1 MPIYIFE
8 NELTGE
14 VKEIFFHMEE
24 KKLFNGEDESE
35 IGQWRR
41 VFTVPLASIDTK
53 LDPRDKNAFVR
64 RTEKYSKVGDF
75 QDISRD
81 LSEQRTAKDGVDA
94 VKQTWLKNYSNDRLG
109 KKHPS
114 ELPKVVE
121 TSHIKIDMT
130 N

>member
-53 LDPRDKNAFVR
+53 LDPRDKAAFVR
-64 RTEKYSKVGDF
+64 RTEKYKTVGEF
-75 QDISRD
+75 QDISREMSD
-81 LSEQRTAKDGVDA
+81 QRASKDGVDS
-94 VKQTWLKNYSNDRLG
+94 VKQTWLKNYSSERLG

-121 TSHIKIDMT
+121 TPHVRIDMSK
-130 N
+130 

>member
-24 KKLFNGEDESE
+24 KKLFNGENGTE

-41 VFTVPLASIDTK
+41 VFTVPRMGIDTQ

-81 LSEQRTAKDGVDA
+81 LSAQRAAKDGRDP
-94 VKQTWLKNYSNDRLG
+94 VKEKWLDNYEKSRLG
-109 KKHPS
+109 KRHSERIPKKFESKH
-114 ELPKVVE
+114 
-121 TSHIKIDMT
+121 MT
-130 N
+130 VDFSK

>member
-41 VFTVPLASIDTK
+41 VFTVPLTSIDTK

-64 RTEKYSKVGDF
+64 RTEKYKTVGEY
-75 QDISRD
+75 QD
-81 LSEQRTAKDGVDA
+81 LSKELSEKRTAKDGRDE
-94 VKQTWLKNYSNDRLG
+94 VKEKWLDNYEASRLG
-109 KKHPS
+109 KKHS
-114 ELPKVVE
+114 ERIPKKFE
-121 TSHIKIDMT
+121 SKHMT
-130 N
+130 VDFSK